1 MSGIV
6 DEIEV
11 LDALTLKS
19 RESFRERVKRGAYDE
34 KSVNTIP
41 IHIPD
46 NFGKDSELVF
56 FLNGEDIGSLS
67 AIKVAKLALK
77 IKTATHGE

>member
-1 MSGIV
+1 VSGVV

-19 RESFRERVKRGAYDE
+19 RESVREKVKRGDVDN
-34 KSVNTIP
+34 VNTVP
-41 IHIPD
+41 VHIPD

-56 FLNGEDIGSLS
+56 ILNGEDIGSLS
-67 AIKVAKLALK
+67 AIKIAKLAMK
-77 IKTATHGE
+77 IKQLTRGD

>member
-1 MSGIV
+1 MSDSV
-6 DEIEV
+6 DEAEV
-11 LDALTLKS
+11 IDVLTLKD
-19 RESFRERVKRGAYDE
+19 RESVRVLVKRGAYDE

-56 FLNGEDIGSLS
+56 IFNGKDIGSLS
-67 AIKVAKLALK
+67 AIKIAKLALK
-77 IKTATHGE
+77 IKALTNGE